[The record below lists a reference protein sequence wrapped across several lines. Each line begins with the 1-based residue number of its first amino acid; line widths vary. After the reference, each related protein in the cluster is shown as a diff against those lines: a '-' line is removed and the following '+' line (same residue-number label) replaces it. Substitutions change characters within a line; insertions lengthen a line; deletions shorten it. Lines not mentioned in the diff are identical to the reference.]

1 MCIIISNTNKCVK
14 TIGGGA
20 MELNTLS
27 RFFLE
32 CIVITLISSGFI
44 FEDKINQMERKTVK
58 KFIGGL
64 KK

>member
-1 MCIIISNTNKCVK
+1 
-14 TIGGGA
+14 

-32 CIVITLISSGFI
+32 CIVIALISSGFI
-44 FEDKINQMERKTVK
+44 FEDKIITMEQKTIK
-58 KFIGGL
+58 KIIGGF

>member
-14 TIGGGA
+14 TIGGDT

-32 CIVITLISSGFI
+32 CIAVVLISSGFI
-44 FEDKINQMERKTVK
+44 FEDKIITMEQKLFK
-58 KFIGGL
+58 KIIGGL